1 MGLVGD
7 LWGGYGADSRSM
19 GLGVGYGAGWIC
31 GVAVGLIADLWG
43 WEWVMGLL
51 RADLWG
57 RRCVGPLGASA
68 GREERREGIIG
79 VN

>member
-1 MGLVGD
+1 MGLVGN
-7 LWGGYGADSRSM
+7 LWGWQWVM
-19 GLGVGYGAGWIC
+19 
-31 GVAVGLIADLWG
+31 GLIADLWG